1 MLPVEHSCEDILR
14 AILLFLIF
22 ISLGVPAIAQSAE
35 EFAARARQ
43 LASQG
48 RPDDAARLFRRAIE
62 ISPRKRDDWLSEYA
76 DQLAFSGAANAAVPL
91 YREVMNDPLQPE
103 EKRESARRRLA
114 LALFWSW
121 DLEEAVP
128 ALRGVAEDYPDDVDL
143 REALNRATTALADV
157 EAGAKRLAGFEMLW
171 KGDYLA
177 AVPALRQLVEE
188 RPADA
193 ELRSGFADA
202 LAGAAR
208 VRAEEKDFKQAVA
221 LFDEAAQVDPA
232 CADQFARQEAEFL
245 LYGGLWNDAETR
257 FRELLERPELSE
269 EDRRGTL
276 LGLARTYA
284 WSGRPDEAVSIY
296 DTLLAKDPDFASG
309 LVGRG
314 QVLADLGNYR
324 RSREDF
330 LRVLSVEPENADA
343 IRGRARTTL
352 GLQRPRE
359 TLVQLAPLLEE
370 QDPAARL
377 LAARAFHSMGRPDLA
392 ADLARTVVA
401 QGEAVEE
408 GTTFLETIWLE
419 QTPLI
424 TLDIAHAWQSDG
436 LRITTLRGRQTTMFE
451 DGLTSFSLETALIRY
466 RGNNFPDVN
475 QASLRFSGSRRF
487 NDAFES
493 RGTLFLN
500 IQDSREGRS
509 RSTTFDTE
517 IGFNQNDIW
526 RYGLHLSR
534 RYAGDTSRA
543 IVERIFANDFGIS
556 ARFSSSPEMR
566 AAGRMMWSSLSDG
579 NRRLSFEANASQ
591 QVLAGDHQV
600 WLGAELRGFTYDRTS
615 DFYWSPSSNA
625 NVLGTMQA
633 FGPLPRGWRY
643 GLNGSLGYSRSAPDN
658 QGVTYGIRGQIS
670 REISKKGSV
679 ALSISHTTSLAR
691 TGEAGEGFGTLKSAW
706 NRSEIGVV
714 LQLRF

>member
-1 MLPVEHSCEDILR
+1 LRLILFFML
-14 AILLFLIF
+14 FT
-22 ISLGVPAIAQSAE
+22 SLSVPAIAQSAE
-35 EFAARARQ
+35 EFVVRARQ
-43 LASQG
+43 LASEG
-48 RPDDAARLFRRAIE
+48 RADDAARLFKRAIE
-62 ISPRKRDDWLSEYA
+62 VAPRKRIDWLSEYA
-76 DQLAFSGAANAAVPL
+76 DQLAFSGAADAAVPL
-91 YREVMNDPLQPE
+91 YREVMNHPLQPGD
-103 EKRESARRRLA
+103 KRESVRRRLA

-121 DLEEAVP
+121 NLEEAVP
-128 ALRGVAEDYPDDVDL
+128 ALSAVAEDYPDDVEL
-143 REALNRATTALADV
+143 REALNRATAALADIQG
-157 EAGAKRLAGFEMLW
+157 GAKRLAGLELLW
-171 KGDYLA
+171 KGNYLT

-208 VRAEEKDFKQAVA
+208 VRAEEKDFEQAVA

-232 CADQFARQEAEFL
+232 RADQFARQEAEFL

-257 FRELLERPELSE
+257 FRALIERPELSE
-269 EDRRGTL
+269 EDRRGAL

-296 DTLLAKDPDFASG
+296 DTLLAENSDFASG

-324 RSREDF
+324 RSRSDF
-330 LRVLSVEPENADA
+330 LRVLSVDPENADA
-343 IRGRARTTL
+343 IRGHARATL

-359 TLVQLAPLLEE
+359 ALMQLAPLLKE

-377 LAARAFHSMGRPDLA
+377 LAARARHSMGRPDLA

-401 QGEAVEE
+401 EGEAVEE
-408 GTTFLETIWLE
+408 GTAFLESIWLE

-424 TLDIAHAWQSDG
+424 ALDLSHAWQSDG
-436 LRITTLRGRQTTMFE
+436 LRITTLRGRQTMMFQ
-451 DGLTSFSLETALIRY
+451 DGLASFSLETGVIRY
-466 RGNNFPDVN
+466 RGDNFPDVN

-487 NDAFES
+487 NDAFDA

-509 RSTTFDTE
+509 RSTTFDAE

-526 RYGLHLSR
+526 RYGLHWSR

-543 IVERIFANDFGIS
+543 IVEQIFADDFGIS

-566 AAGRMMWSSLSDG
+566 AAGRMTWTSLSDG
-579 NRRLSFEANASQ
+579 NRRLSLEANASR

-625 NVLGTMQA
+625 NVLGTIQA
-633 FGPLPRGWRY
+633 FGPLARGWRY
-643 GLNGSLGYSRSAPDN
+643 GINGSLGYSRSAPN
-658 QGVTYGIRGQIS
+658 NKGVTYGFRGQIS
-670 REISKKGSV
+670 REITDKGSV
-679 ALSISHTTSLAR
+679 ALSISHTSSLAR
-691 TGEAGEGFGTLKSAW
+691 TGEAGEGFGNLKSAW
-706 NRSEIGVV
+706 NRSEIGVA